1 MEGKLGTAV
10 HREHCR
16 FMARFHFRIINDIE
30 VVDEQGQEL
39 RNLAEAHLKAIEAAR
54 DLASASVRL
63 GRLDLKHR
71 IEVQD
76 DAGAVLLTVTFADA
90 IELSQ

>member
-1 MEGKLGTAV
+1 
-10 HREHCR
+10 
-16 FMARFHFRIINDIE
+16 MARFYFRIINDIE
-30 VVDEQGQEL
+30 VADEDGQEL
-39 RNLAEAHLKAIEAAR
+39 HNLAEAHLKAIEAAR

-71 IEVQD
+71 IQVQN